1 MGKFI
6 QYCTGASLYDGTFDS
21 SGWPAAGMGYI
32 IVTESGRLIVVDGGF
47 GSDAEALLALME
59 EQSGGKKPEA
69 ALWIITHPHMD
80 HYGAIQAIGRNPA
93 LADRVRIGKIVYRFP
108 MEFADKAGNPG
119 MLEQPER
126 DLAEICAATGA
137 EAHCPERDELL
148 DVDGMIVRFLYVP
161 DDCSI
166 LNTAGGNA
174 NCCSL
179 IFTVQGKEKTALI
192 TGDAYARSMQITAW
206 RYAGQLKC
214 DIMQMP
220 HHALC
225 DAYCQD
231 FLRFADPK
239 TLLMPI
245 SRAGYRAM
253 HSDMYAYSTGGAVN
267 LAAEAKAEQVYKAF
281 EGTVT
286 LPL

>member
-108 MEFADKAGNPG
+108 MEFADKRKPNGNQSKTG
-119 MLEQPER
+119 QVIR
-126 DLAEICAATGA
+126 HRQGQGDL
-137 EAHCPERDELL
+137 R
-148 DVDGMIVRFLYVP
+148 
-161 DDCSI
+161 
-166 LNTAGGNA
+166 
-174 NCCSL
+174 
-179 IFTVQGKEKTALI
+179 
-192 TGDAYARSMQITAW
+192 
-206 RYAGQLKC
+206 C
-214 DIMQMP
+214 DSG
-220 HHALC
+220 
-225 DAYCQD
+225 
-231 FLRFADPK
+231 R
-239 TLLMPI
+239 
-245 SRAGYRAM
+245 
-253 HSDMYAYSTGGAVN
+253 
-267 LAAEAKAEQVYKAF
+267 
-281 EGTVT
+281 
-286 LPL
+286 

>member
-1 MGKFI
+1 MGKLI
-6 QYCTGASLYDGTFDS
+6 QFRTGASLYDGAFDS

-32 IVTESGRLIVVDGGF
+32 IVNESGRLIVVDGGF
-47 GSDAEALLALME
+47 GSDAEELLALME
-59 EQSGGKKPEA
+59 AHTGGRKPEV

-80 HYGAIQAIGRNPA
+80 HYGAIQAIGRDPA
-93 LADRVRIGKIVYRFP
+93 LAERVSIRQIVYRFP
-108 MEFADKAGNPG
+108 MEFTDQAGNPG
-119 MLEQPER
+119 ILAQPER

-137 EAHCPERDELL
+137 AAHCPERDEQL
-148 DVDGMIVRFLYVP
+148 DVDGTVVRFLYVP

-179 IFTVQGKEKTALI
+179 IFTVQGKEKKALI

-231 FLRFADPK
+231 FLRFADPE
-239 TLLMPI
+239 TILMPI
-245 SRAGYRAM
+245 SKAGYRAM
-253 HSDMYAYSTGGAVN
+253 HSAMYAYSAGGAVN

-281 EGTVT
+281 DGTVM
-286 LPL
+286 LAL